1 MGRSPQLH
9 PRHILGSAE
18 VVLVVRLGQ
27 PGALTGRLARLAAV
41 RFATVFLVSR
51 VARIGLKHLP
61 AKQTVVPL
69 WAGHGSPSLRSMMRP
84 NWPARSVT
92 KPRQVQDE
100 KKLEPQKEARKKK
113 QEKL

>member
-1 MGRSPQLH
+1 
-9 PRHILGSAE
+9 
-18 VVLVVRLGQ
+18 
-27 PGALTGRLARLAAV
+27 
-41 RFATVFLVSR
+41 
-51 VARIGLKHLP
+51 
-61 AKQTVVPL
+61 
-69 WAGHGSPSLRSMMRP
+69 MMRP